1 MYERPEFRLLS
12 DRLQEP
18 RKFIQLVVG
27 PRQIGKTTTVKQV
40 LEVPE
45 MPSVYASADTA
56 CGNEEEWLTL
66 IWEKAREEARR
77 SSKGCVLAID
87 EIQRIPDWTQAV
99 KRHWDADAWNKV
111 NVKVVLI
118 GSARARYI
126 VGLSESL
133 MGRFEEIRMTHWTFT
148 EMREAF
154 GWTLEQYVYFGG
166 YPTAA
171 VAINDE
177 LSWKEAIRSAVVDR
191 TLARDI
197 LEDVRIAKAALMNR
211 TLAVASAR
219 SGEEMSHTKLLTE
232 LQGPVGNVMTLSSYL
247 ALFHQSGL
255 LGTLEKYEGGK
266 LRRRSSIPKFQV
278 HNNALCA
285 ALGAETFS
293 DVRNDADLWHKRV
306 RSAVGAYLASLAY
319 RNGDELFYWRES
331 DAEVDYVLHARS
343 GVLAIQCEGGR
354 RADKGLEAFG
364 RKFSPNATLI
374 VGSGGMPLEMFL
386 QTDPL
391 TWV

>member
-27 PRQIGKTTTVKQV
+27 PRQIGKTTTVKHV
-40 LEVPE
+40 LESLE
-45 MPSVYASADTA
+45 MPSVYVSADNVY
-56 CGNEEEWLTL
+56 GNEREWLASV
-66 IWEKAREEARR
+66 WEKARKTARQ
-77 SSKGCVLAID
+77 SPEGCVLAID
-87 EIQRIPDWTQAV
+87 EIQRISDWTLVV
-99 KRHWDADAWNKV
+99 KRHWDADTWDKV

-118 GSARARYI
+118 GSARARYFS
-126 VGLSESL
+126 GLSESL
-133 MGRFEEIRMTHWTFT
+133 MGRFEEIRMTHWTFS

-154 GWTLEQYVYFGG
+154 GWTLEQYIYFGG

-171 VAINDE
+171 DAINDE

-191 TLARDI
+191 TLTRDI
-197 LEDVRIAKAALMNR
+197 LEDTRIAKAALMKH
-211 TLAVASAR
+211 TLSAVSAR
-219 SGEEMSHTKLLTE
+219 SGEEMSLTKLLTE
-232 LQGPVGNVMTLSSYL
+232 LQGPMGNVMTISSYL
-247 ALFHQSGL
+247 ALLKESGL
-255 LGTLEKYEGGK
+255 AGALEKYEGGK
-266 LRRRSSIPKFQV
+266 LRCRSSIPKLQV

>member
-40 LEVPE
+40 LEVLE

-87 EIQRIPDWTQAV
+87 EIQRIPNWTQAV

-191 TLARDI
+191 TLNRDI
-197 LEDVRIAKAALMNR
+197 LEDVRIAKVALMKR
-211 TLAVASAR
+211 TLGATAAR
-219 SGEEMSHTKLLTE
+219 SGEEMSLTKLLGE
-232 LQGPVGNVMTLSSYL
+232 LQGPVGNVMTLSAYL
-247 ALFHQSGL
+247 TLLKESGL
-255 LGTLEKYEGGK
+255 AGTLEKYEGGK
-266 LRRRSSIPKFQV
+266 LRHRSSIPKFQV
-278 HNNALCA
+278 LNNALCA
-285 ALGAETFS
+285 AFGSETFS
-293 DVRNDADLWHKRV
+293 NVSSDADLWRKRV
-306 RSAVGAYLASLAY
+306 RSAVGACLASQAY
-319 RNGDELFYWRES
+319 RRGDELSYWREGGF
-331 DAEVDYVLHARS
+331 EVDYVLHTRGS
-343 GVLAIQCEGGR
+343 LLAVQCGGGR
-354 RADKGLEAFG
+354 RANKGLEAFC
-364 RKFSPNATLI
+364 RKYAPKATLI
-374 VGSGGMPLEMFL
+374 VGEGGLSLESFL

-391 TWV
+391 TLG

>member
-1 MYERPEFRLLS
+1 MYERREFQLLS
-12 DRLQEP
+12 DRLHEP

-27 PRQIGKTTTVKQV
+27 PRQIGKTTTVKHV
-40 LEVPE
+40 LESLE
-45 MPSVYASADTA
+45 MPSVYASADNVT
-56 CGNEEEWLTL
+56 GDKSVWLSL
-66 IWEKAREEARR
+66 VWERARQAARK
-77 SSKGCVLAID
+77 SSVGSVLAID
-87 EIQRIPDWTQAV
+87 EIQKIPDWTQSV
-99 KRHWDADAWNKV
+99 KRHWDADTWDKEK
-111 NVKVVLI
+111 VKVVLI
-118 GSARARYI
+118 GSARARYFT
-126 VGLSESL
+126 GLSESL
-133 MGRFEEIRMTHWTFT
+133 MGRFEEIRMTHWTFS
-148 EMREAF
+148 EMQEAF

-171 VAINDE
+171 DAVGDE
-177 LSWKEAIRSAVVDR
+177 ILWKEAIRSAVVDR

-219 SGEEMSHTKLLTE
+219 SGEEMSLTKLLTE

-247 ALFHQSGL
+247 ALLHQSGL
-255 LGTLEKYEGGK
+255 VGTLEKYEGGK

>member
-1 MYERPEFRLLS
+1 MYERREFQLLS
-12 DRLQEP
+12 DRLHEP

-27 PRQIGKTTTVKQV
+27 PRQIGKTTTVKHV
-40 LEVPE
+40 LESLE
-45 MPSVYASADTA
+45 MPSVYASADNVT
-56 CGNEEEWLTL
+56 GDKSVWLSL
-66 IWEKAREEARR
+66 VWERARQAARK
-77 SSKGCVLAID
+77 SSVGSVLAIN
-87 EIQRIPDWTQAV
+87 EIQKIPDWTQSV
-99 KRHWDADAWNKV
+99 KRHWDADTWDKEK
-111 NVKVVLI
+111 VKVVLI
-118 GSARARYI
+118 GSARARYFT
-126 VGLSESL
+126 GLSESL
-133 MGRFEEIRMTHWTFT
+133 MGRFEEIRMTHWTFS
-148 EMREAF
+148 EMQEAF

-171 VAINDE
+171 DAVGDE
-177 LSWKEAIRSAVVDR
+177 ILWKEAIRSAVVDR

-219 SGEEMSHTKLLTE
+219 SGEEMSLTKLLTE

-247 ALFHQSGL
+247 ALLHQSGL
-255 LGTLEKYEGGK
+255 VGTLEKYEGGK